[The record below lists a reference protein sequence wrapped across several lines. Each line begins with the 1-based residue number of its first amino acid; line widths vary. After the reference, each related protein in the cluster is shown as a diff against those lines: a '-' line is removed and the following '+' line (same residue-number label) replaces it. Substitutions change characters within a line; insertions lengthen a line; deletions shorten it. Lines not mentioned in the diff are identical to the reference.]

1 MEKKIKTLQI
11 ELLLDKEV
19 AVSEQEFTANNFTI
33 FNGRCNLLNVQ
44 N

>member
-1 MEKKIKTLQI
+1 MKTLQI
-11 ELLLDKEV
+11 ELLLDEEV
-19 AVSEQEFTANNFTI
+19 AMCEREFTANNFTI